1 MNHHKFTN
9 ALHDL
14 HARASELIQQKD
26 ERKADTVESHKPINY
41 LATSEHLEISANMP
55 KIDVSSLKLVIHGSE
70 DLAPYLDPLD
80 DNLRHEIIKYGE
92 FAQAT
97 YDAFDFNSFSSYCG
111 SCMYGM
117 DRMFDKLELRRNG
130 YTVTTFLYAM
140 SRLNMPHWLEKSFHP
155 KAWNHDS
162 NWMGYVAV
170 SGDAETERIGCRDVL
185 VTWRGTIA
193 PTEWLKDM
201 DVRLEHFG
209 GKNSDAKVAH
219 GYYGIYTSKSE
230 DTKYNQ
236 RSAQDQVLEELKRP
250 IPFFKSRGEYVS
262 LTLSGHGLGGALC
275 FLTAYDA
282 AQEFPDLP
290 ITVITF
296 GGPRVGNKPFCE
308 KLKEKK
314 IKVIR
319 VVVRHDIVPHLPGI
333 PFNKKLEKVENLAE
347 SWHGLY
353 THYGYELNLEVKSSP
368 YLKQMFDLV
377 GYHNLEMYLHLVDG
391 HISSNGSEKFR
402 EDAKRDVAL
411 VNKWSGMLK
420 KETLV
425 PSCWYQPAFKGL
437 VCNKLGRWV
446 IPEREPEDVPP
457 PPGTHV
463 PLSVFN

>member
-1 MNHHKFTN
+1 MLSTCCVPLNH
-9 ALHDL
+9 
-14 HARASELIQQKD
+14 
-26 ERKADTVESHKPINY
+26 ESSN
-41 LATSEHLEISANMP
+41 
-55 KIDVSSLKLVIHGSE
+55 
-70 DLAPYLDPLD
+70 
-80 DNLRHEIIKYGE
+80 
-92 FAQAT
+92 
-97 YDAFDFNSFSSYCG
+97 
-111 SCMYGM
+111 
-117 DRMFDKLELRRNG
+117 RNG

-209 GKNSDAKVAH
+209 GKNSDAKV
-219 GYYGIYTSKSE
+219 
-230 DTKYNQ
+230 
-236 RSAQDQVLEELKRP
+236 
-250 IPFFKSRGEYVS
+250 
-262 LTLSGHGLGGALC
+262 
-275 FLTAYDA
+275 
-282 AQEFPDLP
+282 
-290 ITVITF
+290 
-296 GGPRVGNKPFCE
+296 
-308 KLKEKK
+308 
-314 IKVIR
+314 IR

-391 HISSNGSEKFR
+391 HISSNGSANFR

-437 VCNKLGRWV
+437 VCNKFGRWV